1 MKQQINYD
9 IAWQIFDEVNQYND
23 TDKFIDLNCLE
34 LSDARAI
41 TKQKIYDVALLLK
54 ENKASQAQFDG
65 PFESKNL
72 KTQNVIILTILC
84 GDEQVDQQFYNG
96 NANARNGNT
105 SHINGIMD
113 TIKNELKLEHQYIT
127 QQKLVLV
134 RVDQETLNNSVLND
148 W

>member
-41 TKQKIYDVALLLK
+41 TKQKIYDVAVLLK
-54 ENKASQAQFDG
+54 DNKASQAQFDG

-72 KTQNVIILTILC
+72 KTQNVIILTILT
-84 GDEQVDQQFYNG
+84 GEEHVEQQYHNG
-96 NANARNGNT
+96 NSRID
-105 SHINGIMD
+105 HMNGILD
-113 TIKNELKLEHQYIT
+113 TVKNELKMDHQYIA
-127 QQKLVLV
+127 QQKLILV